1 MTKHKL
7 MIKTH
12 NSTGLR
18 YLCYTRKKDHES
30 YTGSG
35 VDWLQ
40 HLLQHGF
47 DFSTELLLETEDF
60 EFFKSKAIEFSIQFD
75 VVESSNW
82 ANRKIEE
89 GDGGD
94 TVSNKRWITNGSE
107 DRYLTVGLELP
118 EGWRYGRSKC
128 VFNDRNK
135 QREFSAKSDRKKA
148 AIKTKQTWAE
158 GKVKRDNSKLGRKG
172 DANVSKRPEVLAKI
186 KAFAS
191 SEVEKAKRS
200 ERMKTLWKN
209 GNITHWR
216 KKV

>member
-1 MTKHKL
+1 

-12 NSTGLR
+12 NATGLR

-30 YTGSG
+30 YAGSG
-35 VDWLQ
+35 IDWLQ

-47 DFSTELLLETEDF
+47 NFSTELVLETESF
-60 EFFKSKAIEFSIQFD
+60 EVFKVKAIELSIQHN

-94 TVSNKRWITNGSE
+94 TVSNKKWITNGNE
-107 DRYLTVGLELP
+107 DRYLTIGLELP
-118 EGWRYGRSKC
+118 EGWKYGRSKC
-128 VFNDRNK
+128 VFNDPDR
-135 QREFSAKSDRKKA
+135 QREFSIKSDRKKA
-148 AIKTKQTWAE
+148 GEKTKQAWAE
-158 GKVKRDNSKLGRKG
+158 GRVKRDNSKLGRKG
-172 DANVSKRPEVLAKI
+172 EANVSKRPEVAAKI

-191 SEVEKAKRS
+191 TESEKTIRS
-200 ERMKTLWKN
+200 ERMKMLWEN